1 MISNTD
7 WETFRNDDIDTYAV
21 NVTDHILNL
30 KKDCIPN
37 KTVKIRQS
45 DPPWMHNNLR
55 KLMRQRK
62 RAYDKAKKT
71 NSQQQ
76 WQKYKRLRN
85 ETTNMLRSSKR
96 EYFEKMANKLNT
108 NVTSSRDWWKILK
121 TFITTTKS
129 SNIPPMKSNNEFFTE
144 DKDKAKLL
152 NNYFKTQSS
161 LNDDG
166 KILPQVIKINAND
179 LSVIMTS
186 PDEVKSILET
196 LKIGKASG
204 PDYINNYVLKM
215 CAAELSEPLSKLFN
229 YSLSQSKVPKI
240 WKEANVTP
248 VFKKDDPSDYSNYRP
263 ISLLSTVGKVLE
275 RIIHKHTYN
284 FFIANNVIS
293 SLQSGFVM
301 GDSTVNQLADIYNTF
316 CRALDNG
323 LEVRAIFCDISKAF
337 DRVWHKGLLSK
348 LESVGISGGLL
359 RWFCDYLDNRK
370 QRVVLPG
377 VSSDWVTI
385 NAGVPQGSILG
396 PLLFLVYINDIV
408 TDIKSHIRLFAD
420 DTTLYIIVD
429 TPAQA
434 ALTLI
439 KI

>member
-1 MISNTD
+1 MSNIERSIDLAIDTGISDIIILGDFNLNMLKPVSSRPISNICQQYNLQQIITEPTHFTETSNSLIDLVLVSNPESILLSGVGDPFLGQEIRYHCPIFVVFKYNRNQALSFKRQIWKYQEGDYELLKHMISNTD

-30 KKDCIPN
+30 TKECIPN

-45 DPPWMHNNLR
+45 DPSWMHNNLR

-121 TFITTTKS
+121 NFITTTKI

-166 KILPQVIKINAND
+166 KILPQVNKINAND

-186 PDEVKSILET
+186 PDEVKSVLET

-204 PDYINNYVLKM
+204 SDYINNYGLK
-215 CAAELSEPLSKLFN
+215 CVRLN
-229 YSLSQSKVPKI
+229 SL
-240 WKEANVTP
+240 NR
-248 VFKKDDPSDYSNYRP
+248 YRNC
-263 ISLLSTVGKVLE
+263 L
-275 RIIHKHTYN
+275 
-284 FFIANNVIS
+284 
-293 SLQSGFVM
+293 
-301 GDSTVNQLADIYNTF
+301 
-316 CRALDNG
+316 
-323 LEVRAIFCDISKAF
+323 
-337 DRVWHKGLLSK
+337 
-348 LESVGISGGLL
+348 
-359 RWFCDYLDNRK
+359 
-370 QRVVLPG
+370 
-377 VSSDWVTI
+377 TI
-385 NAGVPQGSILG
+385 L
-396 PLLFLVYINDIV
+396 
-408 TDIKSHIRLFAD
+408 
-420 DTTLYIIVD
+420 
-429 TPAQA
+429 
-434 ALTLI
+434 
-439 KI
+439 